1 MNNSFFYKSNM
12 KIKRIVTLCCVGLLF
27 AGMVSAQTE
36 SDWKAGVSQVKE
48 MIKSNPEGAWD
59 LTEDLMKGKNKKN
72 VDLILALAQVYLDA
86 DKTEEINELLAK
98 AKKADKKDPRIFLM
112 EGDIALAKKDVGLA
126 CSSYEQ
132 AILFD
137 PNCYEA
143 YLKYARAYKSASPS
157 MAIQKL
163 TDLKNLAG
171 VPQDILLQAD
181 KAMAE
186 VHYSNNKFADAAK
199 AYENFIHTDVATES
213 DILSYAF
220 ALFMSHDF
228 EASYE
233 IASKGLQK
241 NAESTGFNRLAMY
254 NLIDLKRYDEAKA
267 IADVFFNQL
276 KDVNYSGLDYRYYGA
291 LLNATQDYAGA
302 ITQFEKAYELDTT
315 AVELLQQISEA
326 YNNNGNYD
334 KGIETYKRYCD
345 ALPAEEKTAENI
357 FTLAGMYY
365 DQGTDTV
372 NVALEQRQIALQEA
386 DTLYAQ
392 VCELAPDS
400 YTGYFYRGHTRSA
413 MDPETTQGLA
423 KPYYEKVVELVLAK
437 NDPRYNRVLITCYSY
452 LGYYYML
459 QAKPEDYAISKE
471 YWNKILTIDP
481 NNALAKTALKGIEDM
496 GQ

>member
-1 MNNSFFYKSNM
+1 M
-12 KIKRIVTLCCVGLLF
+12 KIKKVVTLCCVGLLF

-36 SDWKAGVSQVKE
+36 SDWKAGVNQVKE

-72 VDLILALAQVYLDA
+72 VDLILALTQVYLDA
-86 DKTEEINELLAK
+86 NKTEEMTELIEK
-98 AKKADKKDPRIFLM
+98 AKKADKKDPRISLL
-112 EGDIALAKKDVGLA
+112 EGDIALAKKDVGTA
-126 CSSYEQ
+126 CQLYEQ
-132 AILFD
+132 AIYFD

-143 YLKYARAYKSASPS
+143 YLKYARAYKSASPT
-157 MAIQKL
+157 MAIDKL
-163 TDLKNLAG
+163 NQLKQVVG
-171 VPQDILLQAD
+171 VPQDVLLQAD

-186 VHYSNNKFADAAK
+186 VYYSNNKFSDAAK
-199 AYENFIHTDVATES
+199 AYESFIHTDVATES
-213 DILSYAF
+213 DIMSYAF

-233 IASKGLQK
+233 IASKGLQQ

-254 NLIDLKRYDEAKA
+254 NLIDLKRYDEAA
-267 IADVFFNQL
+267 TIADTFFNKL

-291 LLNATQDYAGA
+291 LLNATKDYAGA
-302 ITQFEKAYELDTT
+302 VTQFEKAYELDT
-315 AVELLQQISEA
+315 ASIELLQQISEA
-326 YNNNGNYD
+326 YNNGGNYD
-334 KGIETYKRYCD
+334 KGIETYKKYCD
-345 ALPAEEKTAENI
+345 LLPAEEKTAENI

-372 NVALEQRQIALQEA
+372 NVTLEKRQLALQEA

-392 VCELAPDS
+392 VSELAPDS

-423 KPYYEKVVELVLAK
+423 KPYYEKVVELLLAK

-452 LGYYYML
+452 LGYYFML
-459 QAKPEDYAISKE
+459 QGKPEDYAVSKE
-471 YWNKILTIDP
+471 YWNKILAIDP

>member
-1 MNNSFFYKSNM
+1 M
-12 KIKRIVTLCCVGLLF
+12 KIKKVVTLCCVGLLF

-36 SDWKAGVSQVKE
+36 SDWKAGVNQVKE
-48 MIKSNPEGAWD
+48 MIKSNPGGAWD
-59 LTEDLMKGKNKKN
+59 LTEDLMRGKNKKN
-72 VDLILALAQVYLDA
+72 VDLILALTQVYLDA
-86 DKTEEINELLAK
+86 NKTEEMTELIEK
-98 AKKADKKDPRIFLM
+98 AKKADKKDPRISLL
-112 EGDIALAKKDVGLA
+112 EGDIALAKKDVGTA
-126 CSSYEQ
+126 CQLYEQ
-132 AILFD
+132 AIYFD

-143 YLKYARAYKSASPS
+143 YLKYARAYKSASPT
-157 MAIQKL
+157 MAIDKL
-163 TDLKNLAG
+163 NQLKQVAG
-171 VPQDILLQAD
+171 VPQDVLLQAD

-186 VHYSNNKFADAAK
+186 VYYSNNKFSDAAK
-199 AYENFIHTDVATES
+199 AYESFIHTDVATES
-213 DILSYAF
+213 DIMSYAF

-233 IASKGLQK
+233 IASKGLQQ

-254 NLIDLKRYDEAKA
+254 NLIDLKRYEEAAK

-291 LLNATQDYAGA
+291 LLNATKDYAGA
-302 ITQFEKAYELDTT
+302 VTQFEKAYELDT
-315 AVELLQQISEA
+315 ASIELLQQISEA
-326 YNNNGNYD
+326 YNNGGNYD
-334 KGIETYKRYCD
+334 KGIETYKKYCD
-345 ALPAEEKTAENI
+345 LLPAEEKTAENI

-372 NVALEQRQIALQEA
+372 NVTLEKRQLALQEA

-392 VCELAPDS
+392 VSELAPDS

-423 KPYYEKVVELVLAK
+423 KPYYEKVVELLLAK

-452 LGYYYML
+452 LGYYFML
-459 QAKPEDYAISKE
+459 QGKPEDYAVSKE
-471 YWNKILTIDP
+471 YWNKILAIDP

>member
-1 MNNSFFYKSNM
+1 M
-12 KIKRIVTLCCVGLLF
+12 KIKKVVTLCCVGLLF

-36 SDWKAGVSQVKE
+36 SDWKAGVNQVKE

-72 VDLILALAQVYLDA
+72 VDLILALTQVYLDA
-86 DKTEEINELLAK
+86 NKTEEMTELIEK
-98 AKKADKKDPRIFLM
+98 AKKANKKDPRISLL
-112 EGDIALAKKDVGLA
+112 EGDIALAKKDVGTA
-126 CSSYEQ
+126 CQLYEQ
-132 AILFD
+132 AIYFD

-143 YLKYARAYKSASPS
+143 YLKYARAYKSASPT
-157 MAIQKL
+157 MAIDKL
-163 TDLKNLAG
+163 NQLKQVAG
-171 VPQDILLQAD
+171 VPQDVLLQAD

-186 VHYSNNKFADAAK
+186 VYYSNNKFSDAAK
-199 AYENFIHTDVATES
+199 AYESFIHTDVATES
-213 DILSYAF
+213 DIMSYAF

-233 IASKGLQK
+233 IASKGLQQ

-254 NLIDLKRYDEAKA
+254 NLIDLKRYEEAA
-267 IADVFFNQL
+267 TIADTFFNKL

-291 LLNATQDYAGA
+291 LLNATKDYAGA
-302 ITQFEKAYELDTT
+302 VTQFEKAYELDT
-315 AVELLQQISEA
+315 ASIELLQQISEA
-326 YNNNGNYD
+326 YNNSGNYD
-334 KGIETYKRYCD
+334 KGIETYKKYCD
-345 ALPAEEKTAENI
+345 LLPAEEKTAENI

-372 NVALEQRQIALQEA
+372 NVTLEKRQLALQEA

-392 VCELAPDS
+392 VSELAPDS

-423 KPYYEKVVELVLAK
+423 KPYYEKVVELLLAK

-452 LGYYYML
+452 LGYYFML
-459 QAKPEDYAISKE
+459 QGKPEDYAVSKE
-471 YWNKILTIDP
+471 YWNKILAIDP

>member
-1 MNNSFFYKSNM
+1 M
-12 KIKRIVTLCCVGLLF
+12 KIKKVVTLCCVGLLF

-59 LTEDLMKGKNKKN
+59 LTEDLIKGKNKKN
-72 VDLILALAQVYLDA
+72 VDLILALTQVYLEA
-86 DKTEEINELLAK
+86 EKTEETTELIEK
-98 AKKADKKDPRIFLM
+98 AKKADKKDPRISLM
-112 EGDIALAKKDVGLA
+112 EGDIALAKKDVGTA
-126 CSSYEQ
+126 CQMYEQ
-132 AILFD
+132 AIYFD

-143 YLKYARAYKSASPS
+143 YLKYARAYKSASPT
-157 MAIQKL
+157 MAVDKL
-163 TDLKNLAG
+163 NQLKQVAG
-171 VPQDILLQAD
+171 VPQDVLLQAD
-181 KAMAE
+181 KALAE
-186 VHYSNNKFADAAK
+186 VHYSNNKFAEAAK
-199 AYENFIHTDVATES
+199 AYESFIHTDIATEN

-220 ALFMSHDF
+220 ALFMAHDF

-233 IASKGLQK
+233 IASKGLQQ
-241 NAESTGFNRLAMY
+241 NAQSTGFNRLALY
-254 NLIDLKRYDEAKA
+254 NLIDLKRYDEAKG

-291 LLNATQDYAGA
+291 LLNATKDYAGA

-315 AVELLQQISEA
+315 AIELLQQISEA

-334 KGIETYKRYCD
+334 KGIETYKKYCD
-345 ALPAEEKTAENI
+345 ALPAEEKSADNI

-392 VCELAPDS
+392 VCALAPDS

-437 NDPRYNRVLITCYSY
+437 NDPRYNRILITCYSY

-471 YWNKILTIDP
+471 YWNKILGIDP
-481 NNALAKTALKGIEDM
+481 NNALAKTALQGIEDM

>member
-1 MNNSFFYKSNM
+1 M
-12 KIKRIVTLCCVGLLF
+12 KIKKVVTLCCVGLLF

-36 SDWKAGVSQVKE
+36 SDWKAGVNQVKE

-72 VDLILALAQVYLDA
+72 VDLILALTQVYLDA
-86 DKTEEINELLAK
+86 NKTEEMTELIEK
-98 AKKADKKDPRIFLM
+98 AKKADKKDPRISLL
-112 EGDIALAKKDVGLA
+112 EGDIALAKKDVGTA
-126 CSSYEQ
+126 CQLYEQ
-132 AILFD
+132 AIYFD

-143 YLKYARAYKSASPS
+143 YLKYARAYKSASPT
-157 MAIQKL
+157 MAIDKL
-163 TDLKNLAG
+163 NQLKQVAG
-171 VPQDILLQAD
+171 VPQDVLLQAD

-186 VHYSNNKFADAAK
+186 VYYSNNKFSDAAK
-199 AYENFIHTDVATES
+199 AYESFIHTDVATES
-213 DILSYAF
+213 DIMSYAF

-233 IASKGLQK
+233 IASKGLQQ

-254 NLIDLKRYDEAKA
+254 NLIDLKRYDEAA
-267 IADVFFNQL
+267 TIADTFFNKL

-291 LLNATQDYAGA
+291 LLNATKDYAGA
-302 ITQFEKAYELDTT
+302 VTQFEKAYELDT
-315 AVELLQQISEA
+315 ASIELLQQISEA
-326 YNNNGNYD
+326 YNNGGNYD
-334 KGIETYKRYCD
+334 KGIETYKKYCD
-345 ALPAEEKTAENI
+345 LLPAEEKTAENI

-372 NVALEQRQIALQEA
+372 NVTLEKRQLALQEA

-392 VCELAPDS
+392 VSELAPDS

-423 KPYYEKVVELVLAK
+423 KPYYEKVVELLLAK

-452 LGYYYML
+452 LGYYFML
-459 QAKPEDYAISKE
+459 QGKPEDYAVSKE
-471 YWNKILTIDP
+471 YWNKILAIDP

>member
-1 MNNSFFYKSNM
+1 M
-12 KIKRIVTLCCVGLLF
+12 KIKKVVTLCCVGLLF

-36 SDWKAGVSQVKE
+36 SDWKAGVNQVKE

-72 VDLILALAQVYLDA
+72 VDLILALTQVYLDA
-86 DKTEEINELLAK
+86 NKTEEMTELIEK
-98 AKKADKKDPRIFLM
+98 AKKADKKDPRISLL
-112 EGDIALAKKDVGLA
+112 EGDIALAKKDVGTA
-126 CSSYEQ
+126 CQLYEQ
-132 AILFD
+132 AIYFD

-143 YLKYARAYKSASPS
+143 YLKYARAYKSASPT
-157 MAIQKL
+157 MAIDKL
-163 TDLKNLAG
+163 NQLKQVAG
-171 VPQDILLQAD
+171 VPQDVLLQAD

-186 VHYSNNKFADAAK
+186 VYYSNNKFSDAAK
-199 AYENFIHTDVATES
+199 AYESFIHTDVATES
-213 DILSYAF
+213 DIMSYAF

-233 IASKGLQK
+233 IASKGLQQ

-254 NLIDLKRYDEAKA
+254 NLIDLKRYDEAA
-267 IADVFFNQL
+267 TIADTFFNKL

-291 LLNATQDYAGA
+291 LLNATKDYAGA
-302 ITQFEKAYELDTT
+302 VTQFEKAYELDT
-315 AVELLQQISEA
+315 ASIELLQQISEA
-326 YNNNGNYD
+326 YNNSGNYD
-334 KGIETYKRYCD
+334 KGIETYKKYCD
-345 ALPAEEKTAENI
+345 LLPAEEKTAENI

-372 NVALEQRQIALQEA
+372 NVTLEKRQLALQEA

-392 VCELAPDS
+392 VSELAPDS

-423 KPYYEKVVELVLAK
+423 KPYYEKVVELLLAK

-452 LGYYYML
+452 LGYYFML
-459 QAKPEDYAISKE
+459 QGKPEDYAVSKE
-471 YWNKILTIDP
+471 YWNKILAIDP

>member
-1 MNNSFFYKSNM
+1 M

-86 DKTEEINELLAK
+86 DKTEEIDELLAK

-302 ITQFEKAYELDTT
+302 ITQFEKAYELDTS

-452 LGYYYML
+452 LGYYFML

>member
-1 MNNSFFYKSNM
+1 M

-452 LGYYYML
+452 LGYYFML

>member
-1 MNNSFFYKSNM
+1 M
-12 KIKRIVTLCCVGLLF
+12 KIKKVVTLCCVGLLF

-36 SDWKAGVSQVKE
+36 SDWKAGVNQVKE

-72 VDLILALAQVYLDA
+72 VDLILALTQVYLDA
-86 DKTEEINELLAK
+86 NKTEEMTELIEK
-98 AKKADKKDPRIFLM
+98 AKKADKKDPRISLL
-112 EGDIALAKKDVGLA
+112 EGDIALAKKDVGTA
-126 CSSYEQ
+126 CQLYEQ
-132 AILFD
+132 AIYFD

-143 YLKYARAYKSASPS
+143 YLKYARAYKSASPT
-157 MAIQKL
+157 MAIDKL
-163 TDLKNLAG
+163 NQLKQVAG
-171 VPQDILLQAD
+171 VPQDVLLQAD

-186 VHYSNNKFADAAK
+186 VYYSNNKFSDAAK
-199 AYENFIHTDVATES
+199 AYESFIHTDVATES
-213 DILSYAF
+213 DIMSYAF

-233 IASKGLQK
+233 IASKGLQQ

-254 NLIDLKRYDEAKA
+254 NLIDLKRYEEAAK

-291 LLNATQDYAGA
+291 LLNATKDYAGA
-302 ITQFEKAYELDTT
+302 VTQFEKAYELDT
-315 AVELLQQISEA
+315 ASIELLQQISEA
-326 YNNNGNYD
+326 YNNGGNYD
-334 KGIETYKRYCD
+334 KGIETYKKYCD
-345 ALPAEEKTAENI
+345 LLPAEEKTAENI

-372 NVALEQRQIALQEA
+372 NVTLEKRQLALQEA

-392 VCELAPDS
+392 VSELAPDS

-423 KPYYEKVVELVLAK
+423 KPYYEKVVELLLAK

-452 LGYYYML
+452 LGYYFML
-459 QAKPEDYAISKE
+459 QGKPEDYAVSKE
-471 YWNKILTIDP
+471 YWNKILAIDP

>member
-1 MNNSFFYKSNM
+1 M
-12 KIKRIVTLCCVGLLF
+12 CCVGLLF

-452 LGYYYML
+452 LGYYFML

>member
-1 MNNSFFYKSNM
+1 M
-12 KIKRIVTLCCVGLLF
+12 CCVGLLF

-86 DKTEEINELLAK
+86 DKTEEIDELLAK

-302 ITQFEKAYELDTT
+302 ITQFEKAYELDTS

-452 LGYYYML
+452 LGYYFML

>member
-1 MNNSFFYKSNM
+1 M

-48 MIKSNPEGAWD
+48 MIKSNPDGAWD
-59 LTEDLMKGKNKKN
+59 LTEDLIKGKNKKN
-72 VDLILALAQVYLDA
+72 VELILALTQVYLDA
-86 DKTEEINELLAK
+86 EKTEEVAELIEK
-98 AKKADKKDPRIFLM
+98 AKKADKQNPQISLL
-112 EGDIALAKKDVGLA
+112 EGDIALAKKDVGTA
-126 CSSYEQ
+126 CQMYEQ
-132 AILFD
+132 AIYFD

-143 YLKYARAYKSASPS
+143 YLKYARAYKSASPT
-157 MAIQKL
+157 MAIDKL
-163 TDLKNLAG
+163 NQLKQVAG

-181 KAMAE
+181 KTMAE
-186 VHYSNNKFADAAK
+186 VYYSNNNFADAAK
-199 AYENFIHTDVATES
+199 AYESFIHTDIATES
-213 DILSYAF
+213 DIMSYAF

-233 IASKGLQK
+233 IANKGLQQ

-254 NLIDLKRYDEAKA
+254 NLIDMKRYDEAKK

-291 LLNATQDYAGA
+291 LLNATKDYAA
-302 ITQFEKAYELDTT
+302 AVTQFEKAYEMDTT
-315 AVELLQQISEA
+315 AVELLQQVSEA
-326 YNNNGNYD
+326 YNNSGDYD
-334 KGIETYKRYCD
+334 KGIETYKKYCD
-345 ALPAEEKTAENI
+345 LLPAGEKTAENI

-372 NVALEQRQIALQEA
+372 NVTLEKRQQALMEA

-392 VCELAPDS
+392 VSELAPDS

-423 KPYYEKVVELVLAK
+423 KPYYEKVVELVLPK
-437 NDPRYNRVLITCYSY
+437 NDPRYNSVLITCYSY

-471 YWNKILTIDP
+471 YWNKILAINP
-481 NNALAKTALKGIEDM
+481 NHALAKTALQGIEELEK
-496 GQ
+496 

>member
-1 MNNSFFYKSNM
+1 M
-12 KIKRIVTLCCVGLLF
+12 KIKKVVTLCCVGLLF

-36 SDWKAGVSQVKE
+36 SDWKAGVNQVKE

-72 VDLILALAQVYLDA
+72 VDLILALTQVYLDA
-86 DKTEEINELLAK
+86 NKTEEMTELIEK
-98 AKKADKKDPRIFLM
+98 AKKADKKDPRISLL
-112 EGDIALAKKDVGLA
+112 EGDIALAKKDVGTA
-126 CSSYEQ
+126 CQLYEQ
-132 AILFD
+132 AIYFD

-143 YLKYARAYKSASPS
+143 YLKYARAYKSASPT
-157 MAIQKL
+157 MAIDKL
-163 TDLKNLAG
+163 NQLKQVAG
-171 VPQDILLQAD
+171 VPQDVLLQAD

-186 VHYSNNKFADAAK
+186 VYYSNNKFSDAAK
-199 AYENFIHTDVATES
+199 AYESFIHTDVATES
-213 DILSYAF
+213 DIMSYAF

-233 IASKGLQK
+233 IASKGLQQ

-254 NLIDLKRYDEAKA
+254 NLIDLKRYEEAAK
-267 IADVFFNQL
+267 IADVFFNKL

-291 LLNATQDYAGA
+291 LLNATKDYAGA
-302 ITQFEKAYELDTT
+302 VTQFEKAYELDT
-315 AVELLQQISEA
+315 ASIELLQQISEA
-326 YNNNGNYD
+326 YNNGGNYD
-334 KGIETYKRYCD
+334 KGIETYKKYCD
-345 ALPAEEKTAENI
+345 LLPAEEKTAENI

-372 NVALEQRQIALQEA
+372 NVTLEKRQLALQEA

-392 VCELAPDS
+392 VSELAPDS

-423 KPYYEKVVELVLAK
+423 KPYYEKVVELLLAK

-452 LGYYYML
+452 LGYYFML
-459 QAKPEDYAISKE
+459 QGKPEDYAVSKE
-471 YWNKILTIDP
+471 YWNKILAIDP

>member
-1 MNNSFFYKSNM
+1 M
-12 KIKRIVTLCCVGLLF
+12 CCVGLLF

-86 DKTEEINELLAK
+86 DKTEEIDELLAK

-452 LGYYYML
+452 LGYYFML

>member
-1 MNNSFFYKSNM
+1 M
-12 KIKRIVTLCCVGLLF
+12 KIKKVVTLCCVGLLF

-36 SDWKAGVSQVKE
+36 SDWKAGVNQVKE

-72 VDLILALAQVYLDA
+72 VDLILALTQVYLDA
-86 DKTEEINELLAK
+86 NKTEEMTELIEK
-98 AKKADKKDPRIFLM
+98 AKKADKKDPRISLL
-112 EGDIALAKKDVGLA
+112 EGDIALAKKDVGTA
-126 CSSYEQ
+126 CQLYEQ
-132 AILFD
+132 AIYFD

-143 YLKYARAYKSASPS
+143 YLKYARAYKSASPT
-157 MAIQKL
+157 MAIDKL
-163 TDLKNLAG
+163 NQLKQVAG
-171 VPQDILLQAD
+171 VPQDVLLQAD

-186 VHYSNNKFADAAK
+186 VYYSNNKFSDAAK
-199 AYENFIHTDVATES
+199 AYESFIHTDVATES
-213 DILSYAF
+213 DIMSYAF

-233 IASKGLQK
+233 IASKGLQQ

-254 NLIDLKRYDEAKA
+254 NLIDLKRYEEAAK

-291 LLNATQDYAGA
+291 LLNATKDYAGA
-302 ITQFEKAYELDTT
+302 VTQFEKAYELDT
-315 AVELLQQISEA
+315 ASIELLQQISEA
-326 YNNNGNYD
+326 YNNGGNYD
-334 KGIETYKRYCD
+334 KGIETYKKYCD
-345 ALPAEEKTAENI
+345 LLPAEEKTAENI

-372 NVALEQRQIALQEA
+372 NVTLEKRQLALQEA

-392 VCELAPDS
+392 VSELAPDS

-423 KPYYEKVVELVLAK
+423 KPYYEKVVELLLAK
-437 NDPRYNRVLITCYSY
+437 NDPRYNRILITCYSY

-459 QAKPEDYAISKE
+459 QGKPEDYAVSKE
-471 YWNKILTIDP
+471 YWNKILAIDP

>member
-1 MNNSFFYKSNM
+1 M

-199 AYENFIHTDVATES
+199 AYESFIHTDVATES

-452 LGYYYML
+452 LGYYFML

>member
-1 MNNSFFYKSNM
+1 M
-12 KIKRIVTLCCVGLLF
+12 KIKKVVTLCCVGLLF

-36 SDWKAGVSQVKE
+36 SDWKAGVNQVKE

-72 VDLILALAQVYLDA
+72 VDLILALTQVYLDA
-86 DKTEEINELLAK
+86 NKTEEMTELIEK
-98 AKKADKKDPRIFLM
+98 AKKADKKDPRISLL
-112 EGDIALAKKDVGLA
+112 EGDIALAKKDVGTA
-126 CSSYEQ
+126 CQLYEQ
-132 AILFD
+132 AIYFD

-143 YLKYARAYKSASPS
+143 YLKYARAYKSASPT
-157 MAIQKL
+157 MAIDKL
-163 TDLKNLAG
+163 NQLKQVAG
-171 VPQDILLQAD
+171 VPQDVLLQAD

-186 VHYSNNKFADAAK
+186 VYYSNNKFSDAAK
-199 AYENFIHTDVATES
+199 AYESFIHTDVATES
-213 DILSYAF
+213 DIMSYAF

-233 IASKGLQK
+233 IASKGLQQ

-254 NLIDLKRYDEAKA
+254 NLIDLKRYEEAA
-267 IADVFFNQL
+267 TIADTFFNKL

-291 LLNATQDYAGA
+291 LLNATKDYAGA
-302 ITQFEKAYELDTT
+302 VTQFEKAYELDT
-315 AVELLQQISEA
+315 ASIELLQQISEA
-326 YNNNGNYD
+326 YNNSGNYD
-334 KGIETYKRYCD
+334 KGIETYKKYCD
-345 ALPAEEKTAENI
+345 LLPAEEKTAENI

-372 NVALEQRQIALQEA
+372 NVTLEKRQLALQEA

-392 VCELAPDS
+392 VSELAPDS

-423 KPYYEKVVELVLAK
+423 KPYYEKVVELLLAK

-452 LGYYYML
+452 LGYYFML
-459 QAKPEDYAISKE
+459 QGKPEDYAVSKE
-471 YWNKILTIDP
+471 YWNKILAIDP

>member
-1 MNNSFFYKSNM
+1 M
-12 KIKRIVTLCCVGLLF
+12 KIKKVVTLCCVGLLF

-36 SDWKAGVSQVKE
+36 SDWKAGVNQVKE

-72 VDLILALAQVYLDA
+72 VDLILALTQVYLDA
-86 DKTEEINELLAK
+86 NKTEEMTELIEK
-98 AKKADKKDPRIFLM
+98 AKKADKKDPRISLL
-112 EGDIALAKKDVGLA
+112 EGDIALAKKDVGTA
-126 CSSYEQ
+126 CQLYEQ
-132 AILFD
+132 AIYFD

-143 YLKYARAYKSASPS
+143 YLKYARAYKSASPT
-157 MAIQKL
+157 MAIDKL
-163 TDLKNLAG
+163 NQLKQVAG
-171 VPQDILLQAD
+171 VPQDVLLQAD

-186 VHYSNNKFADAAK
+186 VYYSNNKFSDAAK
-199 AYENFIHTDVATES
+199 AYESFIHTDVATES
-213 DILSYAF
+213 DIMSYAF

-233 IASKGLQK
+233 IASKGLQQ

-254 NLIDLKRYDEAKA
+254 NLIDLKRYEEAA
-267 IADVFFNQL
+267 TIADTFFNKL

-291 LLNATQDYAGA
+291 LLNATKDYAGA
-302 ITQFEKAYELDTT
+302 VTQFEKAYELDT
-315 AVELLQQISEA
+315 ASIELLQQISEA
-326 YNNNGNYD
+326 YNNGGNYD
-334 KGIETYKRYCD
+334 KGIETYKKYCD
-345 ALPAEEKTAENI
+345 LLPAEEKTAENI

-372 NVALEQRQIALQEA
+372 NVTLEKRQLALQEA

-392 VCELAPDS
+392 VSELAPDS

-423 KPYYEKVVELVLAK
+423 KPYYEKVVELLLAK

-452 LGYYYML
+452 LGYYFML
-459 QAKPEDYAISKE
+459 QGKPEDYAVSKE
-471 YWNKILTIDP
+471 YWNKILAIDP

>member
-1 MNNSFFYKSNM
+1 M
-12 KIKRIVTLCCVGLLF
+12 KIKKVVTLCCVGLLF

-36 SDWKAGVSQVKE
+36 SDWKAGVNQVKE

-72 VDLILALAQVYLDA
+72 VDLILALTQVYLDA
-86 DKTEEINELLAK
+86 NKTEEMTELIEK
-98 AKKADKKDPRIFLM
+98 AKKADKKDPRISLL
-112 EGDIALAKKDVGLA
+112 EGDIALAKKDVGTA
-126 CSSYEQ
+126 CQLYEQ
-132 AILFD
+132 AIYFD

-143 YLKYARAYKSASPS
+143 YLKYARAYKSASPT
-157 MAIQKL
+157 MAIDKL
-163 TDLKNLAG
+163 NQLKQVAG
-171 VPQDILLQAD
+171 VPQDVLLQAD

-186 VHYSNNKFADAAK
+186 VYYSNNKFSDAAK
-199 AYENFIHTDVATES
+199 AYESFIHTDVATES
-213 DILSYAF
+213 DIMSYAF

-233 IASKGLQK
+233 IASKGLQQ

-254 NLIDLKRYDEAKA
+254 NLIDLKRYEEAAK

-291 LLNATQDYAGA
+291 LLNATKDYAGA
-302 ITQFEKAYELDTT
+302 VAQFEKAYELDT
-315 AVELLQQISEA
+315 ASIELLQQISEA
-326 YNNNGNYD
+326 YSSNADYD
-334 KGIETYKRYCD
+334 KAIETYKKYCD
-345 ALPAEEKTAENI
+345 LLPAGEKTTENI

-365 DQGTDTV
+365 EQGTDTTH
-372 NVALEQRQIALQEA
+372 VALEQRQIALQEA

-400 YTGYFYRGHTRSA
+400 YAGYFYRGHTRSA

-423 KPYYEKVVELVLAK
+423 KPYYEKVVELLLAK

-459 QAKPEDYAISKE
+459 QGKPEDYAVSKE
-471 YWNKILTIDP
+471 YWNKILAIDP

>member
-1 MNNSFFYKSNM
+1 M

>member
-1 MNNSFFYKSNM
+1 M
-12 KIKRIVTLCCVGLLF
+12 KIKKVVTLCCVGLLF

-36 SDWKAGVSQVKE
+36 SDWKAGVNQVKE

-72 VDLILALAQVYLDA
+72 VDLILALTQVYLDA
-86 DKTEEINELLAK
+86 NKTEEMTELIEK
-98 AKKADKKDPRIFLM
+98 AKKADKKDPRISLL
-112 EGDIALAKKDVGLA
+112 EGDIALAKKDVGTA
-126 CSSYEQ
+126 CQLYEQ
-132 AILFD
+132 AIYFD

-143 YLKYARAYKSASPS
+143 YLKYARAYKSASPT
-157 MAIQKL
+157 MAIDKL
-163 TDLKNLAG
+163 NQLKQVAG
-171 VPQDILLQAD
+171 VPQDVLLQAD

-186 VHYSNNKFADAAK
+186 VYYSNNKFSDAAK
-199 AYENFIHTDVATES
+199 AYESFIHTDVATES
-213 DILSYAF
+213 DIMSYAF

-233 IASKGLQK
+233 IARKGLEQ

-254 NLIDLKRYDEAKA
+254 NLIDLKRYDEAA
-267 IADVFFNQL
+267 TIADTFFNKL

-291 LLNATQDYAGA
+291 LLNATKDYAGA
-302 ITQFEKAYELDTT
+302 VTQFEKAYELDT
-315 AVELLQQISEA
+315 ASIELLQQISEA
-326 YNNNGNYD
+326 YNNGGNYD
-334 KGIETYKRYCD
+334 KGIETYKKYCD
-345 ALPAEEKTAENI
+345 LLPAEEKTAENI

-372 NVALEQRQIALQEA
+372 NVTLEKRQLALQEA

-392 VCELAPDS
+392 VSELAPDS

-423 KPYYEKVVELVLAK
+423 KPYYEKVVELLLAK

-452 LGYYYML
+452 LGYYFML
-459 QAKPEDYAISKE
+459 QGKPEDYAVSKE
-471 YWNKILTIDP
+471 YWNKILAIDP

>member
-1 MNNSFFYKSNM
+1 M

-86 DKTEEINELLAK
+86 DKTEEIDELLAK

-267 IADVFFNQL
+267 IADVFLNQL

-452 LGYYYML
+452 LGYYFML

>member
-1 MNNSFFYKSNM
+1 M

-36 SDWKAGVSQVKE
+36 SDWKAGVNQVKE

-59 LTEDLMKGKNKKN
+59 MTEDLMKGKNKKN
-72 VDLILALAQVYLDA
+72 VDLILALTQVYLDA
-86 DKTEEINELLAK
+86 NKTEELTELIEK
-98 AKKADKKDPRIFLM
+98 AKKADKKDPRISLL
-112 EGDIALAKKDVGLA
+112 EGDIALAQKDVGTA
-126 CSSYEQ
+126 CQLYEQ
-132 AILFD
+132 AIYFD

-143 YLKYARAYKSASPS
+143 YLKYARAYKSASPT
-157 MAIQKL
+157 MAIDKL
-163 TDLKNLAG
+163 NQLKQVAG
-171 VPQDILLQAD
+171 VPQDVLLQAD

-186 VHYSNNKFADAAK
+186 VYYSNNKFSDAAK
-199 AYENFIHTDVATES
+199 AYESFIHTDVATES
-213 DILSYAF
+213 DIMSYAF

-233 IASKGLQK
+233 IARKGLEQ

-254 NLIDLKRYDEAKA
+254 NLIDLKRYDEAA
-267 IADVFFNQL
+267 SIADNFFNKL

-291 LLNATQDYAGA
+291 LLNATKDYAGA
-302 ITQFEKAYELDTT
+302 VTQFEKAYELDT
-315 AVELLQQISEA
+315 ASIELLQQISEA
-326 YNNNGNYD
+326 YNNGGNYD
-334 KGIETYKRYCD
+334 KGIETYKKYCD
-345 ALPAEEKTAENI
+345 LLPAEEKTAENI

-372 NVALEQRQIALQEA
+372 NVTLEKRQLALQEA

-392 VCELAPDS
+392 VSELAPDS

-423 KPYYEKVVELVLAK
+423 KPYYEKVVELLLAK

-452 LGYYYML
+452 LGYYFML
-459 QAKPEDYAISKE
+459 QGKPEDYAVSKE
-471 YWNKILTIDP
+471 YWNKILAIDP

>member
-1 MNNSFFYKSNM
+1 M
-12 KIKRIVTLCCVGLLF
+12 KIKKVVTLCCVGLLF

-36 SDWKAGVSQVKE
+36 SDWKAGVNQVKE

-72 VDLILALAQVYLDA
+72 VDLILALTQVYLDA
-86 DKTEEINELLAK
+86 NKTEEMTELIEK
-98 AKKADKKDPRIFLM
+98 AKKADKKDPRISLL
-112 EGDIALAKKDVGLA
+112 EGDIALAKKDVGTA
-126 CSSYEQ
+126 CQLYEQ
-132 AILFD
+132 AIYFD

-143 YLKYARAYKSASPS
+143 YLKYARAYKSASPT
-157 MAIQKL
+157 MAIDKL
-163 TDLKNLAG
+163 NQLKQVAG
-171 VPQDILLQAD
+171 VPQDVLLQAD

-186 VHYSNNKFADAAK
+186 VYYSNNNFSDAAK
-199 AYENFIHTDVATES
+199 AYESFIHTDVATES
-213 DILSYAF
+213 DIMSYAF

-233 IASKGLQK
+233 IASKGLEQ

-254 NLIDLKRYDEAKA
+254 NLIDLKRYEEAAK

-291 LLNATQDYAGA
+291 LLNATKDYAGA
-302 ITQFEKAYELDTT
+302 VTQFEKAYELDT
-315 AVELLQQISEA
+315 ASIELLQQISEA
-326 YNNNGNYD
+326 YNNGGNYD
-334 KGIETYKRYCD
+334 KGIETYKKYCD
-345 ALPAEEKTAENI
+345 LLPAEEKTAENI

-372 NVALEQRQIALQEA
+372 NVTLEKRQLALQEA

-392 VCELAPDS
+392 VSELAPDS

-423 KPYYEKVVELVLAK
+423 KPYYEKVVELLLAK

-452 LGYYYML
+452 LGYYFML
-459 QAKPEDYAISKE
+459 QGKPEDYAVSKE
-471 YWNKILTIDP
+471 YWNKILAIDP

>member
-1 MNNSFFYKSNM
+1 M

-86 DKTEEINELLAK
+86 DKTEEIDELLAK

-199 AYENFIHTDVATES
+199 AYESFIHTDVATES

-452 LGYYYML
+452 LGYYFML